1 MDMRNCLK
9 YLIIAGCLFSPNR
22 MLKAQELNCNVQ
34 VMANA
39 VQISNKQIFTT
50 LQNAVAQFMNNRK
63 WTEDRYD
70 RQERIECSML
80 IEITDAVSAD
90 EFNANI
96 QIQSVRPVYLSAYKT
111 SVFSHRDEL
120 VSFRYREF
128 EQLEFQENQNMMDLT
143 SILAYY
149 AYMVIGFD
157 MDAFGNAGGTAM
169 FQKARN
175 IVNVCQGKNGWN
187 PGDGRSNR
195 NRHTLVEN
203 LLDARFTP
211 LRTLMYKYHRD
222 GMDLMYE
229 KPEKARVA
237 IMEGLRGIQ
246 ELSRILPNSMYLKIF
261 FSAKVSELVDIFKG
275 ATPGEKNTAFE
286 LLVSIDP
293 ANRNR
298 YEAIKAG

>member
-1 MDMRNCLK
+1 MRNRLTLLCLCS
-9 YLIIAGCLFSPNR
+9 LLCFRASLS
-22 MLKAQELNCNVQ
+22 AQELKCNVQ
-34 VMANA
+34 VVANA
-39 VQISNKQIFTT
+39 VQLSNKQIFTT
-50 LQNAVAQFMNNRK
+50 LQNAVVQFMNNRK
-63 WTEDRYD
+63 WTDQRYD
-70 RQERIECSML
+70 QQEKIECSML
-80 IEITDAVSAD
+80 IEITEAVSAD

-143 SILAYY
+143 SVLAYY
-149 AYMVIGFD
+149 AYLVIGFD
-157 MDAFGNAGGTAM
+157 MDAFGKSGGTM
-169 FQKARN
+169 LFQKARN

-203 LLDARFTP
+203 LLDARFLP
-211 LRTLMYKYHRD
+211 LRNLMYSYHRE
-222 GMDLMYE
+222 GMDMMYD
-229 KPEKARVA
+229 KPEKARIT
-237 IMEGLRGIQ
+237 IMEGLRSVQ
-246 ELSRILPNSMYLKIF
+246 ELARILPNSMYLKIF
-261 FSAKVSELVDIFKG
+261 FNAKVAELVDIFKG
-275 ATPGEKNTAFE
+275 APPSEKNTAFE
-286 LLVSIDP
+286 LLISIDP

>member
-1 MDMRNCLK
+1 MDMSKFLK
-9 YLIIAGCLFSPNR
+9 SLLLAVLIGWLPLAQ
-22 MLKAQELNCNVQ
+22 AQELKCNVQ
-34 VMANA
+34 VIANA
-39 VQISNKQIFTT
+39 VQLSNKQIFTT
-50 LQNAVAQFMNNRK
+50 LQNAVVQFMNNRK
-63 WTEDRYD
+63 WTELRYEQ
-70 RQERIECSML
+70 QEKIECSIL
-80 IEITDAVSAD
+80 IEITEAVSAD
-90 EFNANI
+90 EFSANI

-128 EQLEFQENQNMMDLT
+128 EQLEYQENQNMMDLT
-143 SILAYY
+143 SVLAYY

-157 MDAFGNAGGTAM
+157 MDVFGNSGGTLM

-175 IVNVCQGKNGWN
+175 IVNVCQGKSGWN

-211 LRTLMYKYHRD
+211 LRNLMYQYHRE
-222 GMDLMYE
+222 GMDLMYD
-229 KPEKARVA
+229 KPEKAR
-237 IMEGLRGIQ
+237 ITILEGLRSIQ
-246 ELSRILPNSMYLKIF
+246 ELARILPNSMYLKIF
-261 FSAKVSELVDIFKG
+261 FNAKVSELVDIFKG
-275 ATPGEKNTAFE
+275 APPNEKNTAFD
-286 LLVSIDP
+286 LLISIDP

>member
-1 MDMRNCLK
+1 LTV
-9 YLIIAGCLFSPNR
+9 LLGWLPFAQ
-22 MLKAQELNCNVQ
+22 AQELKCNVQ
-34 VMANA
+34 VIANA
-39 VQISNKQIFTT
+39 VQLSNKQIFTT
-50 LQNAVAQFMNNRK
+50 LQNAVVQFMNNRK
-63 WTEDRYD
+63 WTELRYEQPEKID
-70 RQERIECSML
+70 CSIL
-80 IEITDAVSAD
+80 IEITEAVSAD
-90 EFNANI
+90 EFTANI

-128 EQLEFQENQNMMDLT
+128 EQLEYQENQNMMDLT
-143 SILAYY
+143 SVLAYY

-157 MDAFGNAGGTAM
+157 MDVFGNSGGTLM

-175 IVNVCQGKNGWN
+175 IVNVCQGKSGWN

-211 LRTLMYKYHRD
+211 LRNLMYQYHRE
-222 GMDLMYE
+222 GMDMMYD
-229 KPEKARVA
+229 KPEKAR
-237 IMEGLRGIQ
+237 ITILEGLRSIQ
-246 ELSRILPNSMYLKIF
+246 ELARILPNSMYLKIF
-261 FSAKVSELVDIFKG
+261 FNAKVSELVDIYKG
-275 ATPGEKNTAFE
+275 APPNEKNTAFD
-286 LLVSIDP
+286 LLISIDP